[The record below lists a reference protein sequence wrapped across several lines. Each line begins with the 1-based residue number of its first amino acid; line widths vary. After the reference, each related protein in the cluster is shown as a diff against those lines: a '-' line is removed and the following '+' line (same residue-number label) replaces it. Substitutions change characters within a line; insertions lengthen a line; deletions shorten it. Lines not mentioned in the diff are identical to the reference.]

1 MSHVLV
7 LIIFV
12 IVLALILAL
21 IIYDIQF
28 FADCFCCICVLDIV
42 IVSIVVRRFLLIACV
57 VPLWVILVLVCLP
70 PVISNIRIYM
80 LSLWRLT
87 IQRSLE
93 FGIHY

>member
-12 IVLALILAL
+12 KVLALCLGLIVGDIL
-21 IIYDIQF
+21 F
-28 FADCFCCICVLDIV
+28 FVDFFYCICVFDFVVLFV
-42 IVSIVVRRFLLIACV
+42 VVRRFPLVVCA
-57 VPLWVILVLVCLP
+57 VPLMVILVLVYIPL
-70 PVISNIRIYM
+70 VISNIRIYM